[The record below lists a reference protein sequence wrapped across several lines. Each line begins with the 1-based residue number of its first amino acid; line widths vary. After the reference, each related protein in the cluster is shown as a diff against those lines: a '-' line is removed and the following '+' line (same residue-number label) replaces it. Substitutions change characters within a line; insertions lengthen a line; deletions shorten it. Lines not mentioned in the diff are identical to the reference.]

1 MQKPIVVHISHQLG
15 KQEAIRRIKGGISRV
30 TEGIGGSQLLMTE
43 TKWTDDHLDF
53 RASLLGQSAFG
64 TLDIGDDQI
73 RIEVTLP
80 FILHFVAEK
89 AKMLVQRQGQ
99 LLLES
104 KRDR

>member
-1 MQKPIVVHISHQLG
+1 MQKPIVVYVRHQLG
-15 KQEAIRRIKGGISRV
+15 KEEAVRRIKDGISRV
-30 TEGIGGSQLLMTE
+30 TGGIGGQFLMSE

-64 TLDIGDDQI
+64 TLDVGDDQI

-80 FILHFVAEK
+80 FVLHFVAEK

-99 LLLES
+99 LLLEN

>member
-1 MQKPIVVHISHQLG
+1 MHKPIVVYVRHQLG
-15 KQEAIRRIKGGISRV
+15 REEAVRRIKNGISRV
-30 TEGIGGSQLLMTE
+30 AGGMGQFLMSE

-64 TLDIGDDQI
+64 MLDVGDDQI

-80 FILHFVAEK
+80 FVLHFVAEK
-89 AKMLVQRQGQ
+89 AKALVQKQGQ
-99 LLLES
+99 LLLEN

>member
-1 MQKPIVVHISHQLG
+1 MQKPIVVYVRHQLG
-15 KQEAIRRIKGGISRV
+15 REEAIRRIKHGISRV
-30 TEGIGGSQLLMTE
+30 TGGVGGQFLMSE
-43 TKWTDDHLDF
+43 TKWNDNHLDF

-64 TLDIGDDQI
+64 TLDVDDEQL

-80 FILHFVAEK
+80 FVLHFVAEK

-99 LLLES
+99 LLLEN

>member
-1 MQKPIVVHISHQLG
+1 MQKPIVVCVRHQLG
-15 KQEAIRRIKGGISRV
+15 KEEAIRRIKAGISRV
-30 TEGIGGSQLLMTE
+30 AGGIGSQFLMSE
-43 TKWTDDHLDF
+43 TKWTDDRLDF

-64 TLDIGDDQI
+64 TLEIGDDQI

-89 AKMLVQRQGQ
+89 AKTLVQRQGQ
-99 LLLES
+99 LLLEN

>member
-1 MQKPIVVHISHQLG
+1 MQKPIVVYVGHQLG
-15 KQEAIRRIKGGISRV
+15 KEEAARRIKGGIARLAG
-30 TEGIGGSQLLMTE
+30 GIGGQFLMSE
-43 TKWTDDHLDF
+43 TKWTDNHLDF

-64 TLDIGDDQI
+64 TLDVGHDQI

-80 FILHFVAEK
+80 FVLHVVAEK

-99 LLLES
+99 LLLDN

>member
-1 MQKPIVVHISHQLG
+1 MQKPIVVCVGHHLG
-15 KQEAIRRIKGGISRV
+15 KEEAVRRIKDGISRV
-30 TEGIGGSQLLMTE
+30 SAGIGGHFLMSE

-64 TLDIGDDQI
+64 TLDVRDDQI

-80 FILHFVAEK
+80 FVLHFVAEK

-99 LLLES
+99 QLLEN

>member
-1 MQKPIVVHISHQLG
+1 MQKPIVVYIRHQLG
-15 KQEAIRRIKGGISRV
+15 KEEAVRRIKSGIARV
-30 TEGIGGSQLLMTE
+30 AGGIGGQFLMSE

-64 TLDIGDDQI
+64 TLDVGDDQI

-80 FILHFVAEK
+80 FVLHFVAEK
-89 AKMLVQRQGQ
+89 AKMLVQKQGQ
-99 LLLES
+99 LLLEN

>member
-1 MQKPIVVHISHQLG
+1 MQKPIVVYIRHQLG
-15 KQEAIRRIKGGISRV
+15 KEEATRRIKGGISRV
-30 TEGIGGSQLLMTE
+30 TGGIGSQFLMSE

-64 TLDIGDDQI
+64 TLDIGEDQV

-80 FILHFVAEK
+80 FVLHLVAEK
-89 AKMLVQRQGQ
+89 AKMLVQKQGQ
-99 LLLES
+99 LLLEN